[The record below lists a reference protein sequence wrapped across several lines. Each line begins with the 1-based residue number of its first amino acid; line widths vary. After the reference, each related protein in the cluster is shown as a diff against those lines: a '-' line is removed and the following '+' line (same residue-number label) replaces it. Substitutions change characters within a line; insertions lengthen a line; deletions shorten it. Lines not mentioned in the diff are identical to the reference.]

1 MSFDL
6 FFLMKALQRKAKVEH
21 HVIDFQRD
29 PQELKYEC
37 LVCNSNIRLHLFLI
51 SPYFLAYLQS
61 HWQTVGIMDL
71 VGTHVKKWINK

>member
-37 LVCNSNIRLHLFLI
+37 LVCNSNIRLHLFF
-51 SPYFLAYLQS
+51 YFTLFFGLFAESLTNCGNYGFSGNSCQK
-61 HWQTVGIMDL
+61 M
-71 VGTHVKKWINK
+71 NK